1 MDKIVDGAINGRWH
15 ESTKY
20 VTKKKERRDRRIQ
33 AETR

>member
-1 MDKIVDGAINGRWH
+1 MDEIVDGVINGRWH

-20 VTKKKERRDRRIQ
+20 VTKKERRDRRIQ